1 MRRSFLKLFAG
12 LLLACIAGPRDP
24 HAMPA
29 SAETSARASQNPAYD
44 FPACHAPFADLL
56 SSRTFA
62 AYPAALPPHRMPP
75 AAPDVSRGQAHLYRT
90 VIRLGARK
98 VPNFAGHYTLIR
110 IGCGAATTCVAI
122 ADALTG
128 KVVFP
133 PQLRSVS
140 AMLVD
145 TGDAEVDTL
154 NVRRDSNLIV
164 AIGTV
169 NERPNG
175 FGLYHFVWSGGRL
188 HQRKFVPAARLC

>member
-98 VPNFAGHYTLIR
+98 VPNFAGHYTLIK
-110 IGCGAATTCVAI
+110 IGCGAATTCIAI
-122 ADALTG
+122 ADTLSG

-145 TGDAEVDTL
+145 TGDAEADTL
-154 NVRRDSNLIV
+154 NFRRDSNLIV
-164 AIGTV
+164 AIGTI
-169 NERPNG
+169 N
-175 FGLYHFVWSGGRL
+175 
-188 HQRKFVPAARLC
+188 